1 LKNSGTFL
9 IGFHV
14 PVAGGFSAAVDYAS
28 DLGINCIQIFS
39 KNPRGWSAKPIA
51 GQDALDFKKKRA
63 AAGIKYVII
72 HTCYLLN
79 LASQDPALRKK
90 SVFSLAE
97 ELERAKLL
105 GADYLNTHVGSC
117 KGCPPELGIKTVAD
131 SINEAFKLCVSS
143 PMLLLE
149 NTSRLRPSIGGSFS
163 DLGAIIGLV
172 AEKKRL
178 GVCLD
183 TAHALGAGYEVRTG
197 AGVKALLKE
206 IESKMGLEKLR
217 AVHFNDSKAPLG
229 SGIDRHEHIGLGE
242 IGKAGA
248 AVLLKA
254 RALKSLPFIM
264 ETPKSKP
271 EDDRKNLAVAN
282 KLRVFP

>member
-1 LKNSGTFL
+1 MKKNGAFL
-9 IGFHV
+9 VGFHV

-28 DLGINCIQIFS
+28 ALGINCIQIFS
-39 KNPRGWSAKPIA
+39 KNPRGWTAKPIA
-51 GQDALDFKKKRA
+51 ESEAEEFRKKRE
-63 AAGIKYVII
+63 AAGIKYVIV

-79 LASQDPALRKK
+79 LASQEPALRKK

-97 ELERAKLL
+97 ELERAQLL

-131 SINEAFKLCVSS
+131 SINEAFELCLKS

-149 NTSRLRPSIGGSFS
+149 NTARLRPSIGGSFS
-163 DLGAIIGLV
+163 DLGAILGLV
-172 AEKKRL
+172 EEKERL

-183 TAHALGAGYEVRTG
+183 TAHAFGAGYEVRSRPG
-197 AGVKALLKE
+197 LKALLNE
-206 IESKMGLEKLR
+206 IDREIGLERLR
-217 AVHFNDSKAPLG
+217 TVHFNDSKAALG
-229 SGIDRHEHIGLGE
+229 SGIDRHEHLGRGE
-242 IGKAGA
+242 IGKAGVA
-248 AVLLKA
+248 NLL
-254 RALKSLPFIM
+254 RAGGLKKVPFIM

-271 EDDRKNLAVAN
+271 EDDKKNLATAL